1 MIMKTMI
8 ALIASLMITG
18 CANHNSYPKTVNE
31 IPDVLQIG
39 QSLLSRDTIEEVD
52 FPVLTQEQCNSLHR
66 LTTFEVPDSTR
77 LIGIRPIGKT
87 FTLEAYKVPT
97 GEDANHF
104 KVYLV
109 TRDHKGAVVDALD
122 LREFHTSEH
131 QKPMR
136 LGGNRFYTTDASISF
151 NDDSSFTL
159 HRVMTLTSLYL
170 KDHRLTEAGASSGT
184 TATRLPA
191 TATSSSR
198 ANTRPCAHPPTSTTP
213 SSTTTRPATCS
224 PPYYEPQARITS
236 TAWHLRAS
244 LLAARRLR

>member
-8 ALIASLMITG
+8 VLIASLMITG

-39 QSLLSRDTIEEVD
+39 QSLLSRDTIEETD
-52 FPVLTQEQCNSLHR
+52 FPILTQEQCDALHR

-97 GEDANHF
+97 GEDTNHF

-170 KDHRLTEAGASSGT
+170 KDHRLTEAWRVEWDNRYEIASDGHILFKGQHET
-184 TATRLPA
+184 LRTPA
-191 TATSSSR
+191 DLDDPVI
-198 ANTRPCAHPPTSTTP
+198 ND
-213 SSTTTRPATCS
+213 
-224 PPYYEPQARITS
+224 YQARD
-236 TAWHLRAS
+236 L
-244 LLAARRLR
+244 

>member
-39 QSLLSRDTIEEVD
+39 QSLLSRDTIEETD
-52 FPVLTQEQCNSLHR
+52 FPILTQEQCDVLHR

-97 GEDANHF
+97 GEDTNHF

-151 NDDSSFTL
+151 NDDGSFTL

-170 KDHRLTEAGASSGT
+170 KDHSLTEAWRVEWDNHYTITNTGRILFTGQQETLRS
-184 TATRLPA
+184 PVIDDPVIDEYK
-191 TATSSSR
+191 SR
-198 ANTRPCAHPPTSTTP
+198 DLQIGQTPDQRP
-213 SSTTTRPATCS
+213 
-224 PPYYEPQARITS
+224 
-236 TAWHLRAS
+236 
-244 LLAARRLR
+244 

>member
-8 ALIASLMITG
+8 TLIASLMITG

-39 QSLLSRDTIEEVD
+39 QSLLSRDTIEETD
-52 FPVLTQEQCNSLHR
+52 FPILTQEQCDVLHR

-77 LIGIRPIGKT
+77 LIGIRPIDKT

-97 GEDANHF
+97 GEDTNHF

-151 NDDSSFTL
+151 NDDGSFTL

-170 KDHRLTEAGASSGT
+170 KDHSLTEAWRVEWDNHYTITNTGRFIFKGQQETLRS
-184 TATRLPA
+184 PVIDDPVIDEYK
-191 TATSSSR
+191 SR
-198 ANTRPCAHPPTSTTP
+198 DLQINQTPDQRP
-213 SSTTTRPATCS
+213 
-224 PPYYEPQARITS
+224 
-236 TAWHLRAS
+236 
-244 LLAARRLR
+244 

>member
-39 QSLLSRDTIEEVD
+39 QSLLSRDTIEETD
-52 FPVLTQEQCNSLHR
+52 FPILTQEQCDALHR

-97 GEDANHF
+97 GEDTNHF

-131 QKPMR
+131 QQPMR

-151 NDDSSFTL
+151 NDDGSFTL

-170 KDHRLTEAGASSGT
+170 KDHSLTEAWRVEWDNHYTITNTGRFIFTGQQETLRS
-184 TATRLPA
+184 PVIDDPIIDEYK
-191 TATSSSR
+191 SR
-198 ANTRPCAHPPTSTTP
+198 DLQINQTPGQRP
-213 SSTTTRPATCS
+213 
-224 PPYYEPQARITS
+224 
-236 TAWHLRAS
+236 
-244 LLAARRLR
+244 